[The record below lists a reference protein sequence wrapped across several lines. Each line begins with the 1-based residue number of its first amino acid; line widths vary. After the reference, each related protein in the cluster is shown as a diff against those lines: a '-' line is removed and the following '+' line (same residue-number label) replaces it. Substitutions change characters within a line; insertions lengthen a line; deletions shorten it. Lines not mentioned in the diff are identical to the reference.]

1 MVSPQTSP
9 SKKDGSPTFHK
20 GIKRVARHVLDS
32 DRVLQ
37 LMEMNGILE
46 PEKAYVLE
54 AANLHLEDIYDLS
67 DVPRLRTLD
76 VTNNRLTNL
85 RNLVGVR
92 HLRELRAGTNRIDDA
107 DDVGVCKELEALYLQ
122 DNLLEEA
129 PRTLGGLRS
138 LKTLRLDR
146 WGTKWAN
153 ADCLKCNMDNPFE
166 VENLVANCC
175 VVGNIAGPFMLTGGE
190 RLVEACI
197 HYDTDYCDVSGEIP
211 WSAKIL
217 QFHDLARDAGVYI
230 VPSAAYA
237 GGLPD
242 IMAYM
247 MAQKMREVDG
257 GAEIKKLHGYVS
269 MYQEN
274 EGTVGSSGGTLSTRA
289 AMSTGDKWVR
299 SVMMNPFALGGKV
312 QDGSREED
320 QDKVLTKVFRDPVVK
335 SWVAPHVYAF
345 FETRVVRRSN
355 MLHNMLVGGP
365 DMGFWYG
372 PELNFTVYALMPD
385 ESTAK
390 QFKKGSTSTKAEEER
405 LRAEGKYYG
414 AGEGPPLDELF
425 EIGVYSLYHMV
436 AISDSGKKL
445 CWSIKGRDGY
455 FETARMC
462 VETALTMAC
471 SAPELRSGPCS
482 VRGGMLG
489 AGLAGKDILFDRL
502 RKSGMGFI
510 DWSPGTAN
518 DGNLNCNVLEAA
530 VVGKL
535 GAAPVIRWVTK
546 TPFPLSNR
554 VAFAAV
560 YPELDD
566 AADLRFYMSSDGT
579 EAIAKAQFYD
589 VGEDATFAL
598 VNIKM
603 SGWSVKPLDG
613 GGCRVRYAY
622 SADLGGNVPRFVANK
637 KAPGIVDAAL
647 PGVEAWIKKRR
658 A

>member
-1 MVSPQTSP
+1 MEEVS
-9 SKKDGSPTFHK
+9 KDMDPGANDPLKMTYFKDDPKRDEQSVRGCFLDEIYSRPNMEERLAEKFFDGDVPWMYDNLDNLPEQAYDEFFQEYLVEAPPRADRKYKIIFYGVSGYTGSLVMEY
-20 GIKRVARHVLDS
+20 IKRECLDDFEVAFA
-32 DRVLQ
+32 
-37 LMEMNGILE
+37 G
-46 PEKAYVLE
+46 
-54 AANLHLEDIYDLS
+54 
-67 DVPRLRTLD
+67 RTLRKVVAMRD
-76 VTNNRLTNL
+76 K
-85 RNLVGVR
+85 
-92 HLRELRAGTNRIDDA
+92 I
-107 DDVGVCKELEALYLQ
+107 
-122 DNLLEEA
+122 
-129 PRTLGGLRS
+129 LG
-138 LKTLRLDR
+138 
-146 WGTKWAN
+146 GTKWAN

-518 DGNLNCNVLEAA
+518 DGNL
-530 VVGKL
+530 
-535 GAAPVIRWVTK
+535 
-546 TPFPLSNR
+546 
-554 VAFAAV
+554 
-560 YPELDD
+560 PEDR
-566 AADLRFYMSSDGT
+566 ADHKVWDMRPPPP
-579 EAIAKAQFYD
+579 KA
-589 VGEDATFAL
+589 EPE
-598 VNIKM
+598 N
-603 SGWSVKPLDG
+603 
-613 GGCRVRYAY
+613 
-622 SADLGGNVPRFVANK
+622 
-637 KAPGIVDAAL
+637 
-647 PGVEAWIKKRR
+647 E
-658 A
+658 